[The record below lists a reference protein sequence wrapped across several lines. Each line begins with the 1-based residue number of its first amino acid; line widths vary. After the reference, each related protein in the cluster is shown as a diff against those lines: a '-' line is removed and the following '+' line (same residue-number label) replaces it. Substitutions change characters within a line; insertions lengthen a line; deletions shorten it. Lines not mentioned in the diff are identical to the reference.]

1 MVETIEIYIRLLD
14 EGTGCSRPTQAVD
27 LGNGLFKILPTPNFD
42 SADDECRVSKP
53 LENAPRARER
63 GHANAGATDVR
74 GDWCLGLV
82 RSA

>member
-42 SADDECRVSKP
+42 SADEVWEFPPGSI
-53 LENAPRARER
+53 
-63 GHANAGATDVR
+63 
-74 GDWCLGLV
+74 V
-82 RSA
+82 RSKVMLSEGKEFLLAVAPYVNEC